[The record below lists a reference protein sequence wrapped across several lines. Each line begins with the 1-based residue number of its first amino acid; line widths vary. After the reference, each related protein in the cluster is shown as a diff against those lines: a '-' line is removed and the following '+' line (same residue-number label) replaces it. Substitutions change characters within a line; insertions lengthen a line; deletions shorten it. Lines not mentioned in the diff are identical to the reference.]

1 MLLNEVRVVLV
12 NTSHNGNVGSAAR
25 AMKTMGLS
33 KLYLVDPVNEID
45 SHASA
50 LAAGA
55 TDVLG
60 NAVVVDTLEEAIA
73 DCSLVIGT
81 SARSRTLSWP
91 MVEPRECGDKMIQGA
106 KSGPVAL
113 VFGRENSGLSNEEL
127 QLCNYHVCIPANPEY
142 SSLNLA
148 MAVQTLCYEVRM
160 SYLASQ
166 EAEKPTES
174 KVEDE
179 SIYPSSKQMELFYEH
194 LETTLNDT
202 GFIIKQH
209 PGIVMT
215 KLRRLF
221 NRARPEEVELNIL
234 RGILSSIGKT
244 IKNK

>member
-60 NAVVVDTLEEAIA
+60 NAVVVDTLEDAIA

-91 MVEPRECGDKMIQGA
+91 MVEPRECGEKMIEGA

-166 EAEKPTES
+166 KSES
-174 KVEDE
+174 LIEPAVEDE

-194 LETTLNDT
+194 LESTLNDT
-202 GFIIKQH
+202 GFIVKQH

-244 IKNK
+244 IKK

>member
-91 MVEPRECGDKMIQGA
+91 MVEPRECGEKMIEGA

-166 EAEKPTES
+166 EIDKPTEA
-174 KVEDE
+174 VAEDE
-179 SIYPSSKQMELFYEH
+179 SNYPSSKQMELFYDH

-244 IKNK
+244 IKK